1 VSSAGGLPGAVEV
14 EVEVDGGTSD
24 PETETGGFEAIVPG
38 ALVGGCGWLE
48 GPCVAGMM
56 LAGGEARGGLCS
68 GAGKG
73 AEAGCTGGAL
83 GIEPLAGAE
92 GIATG
97 AAAGIAPELACPL
110 LGPAINRG

>member
-14 EVEVDGGTSD
+14 ELDGGTSD
-24 PETETGGFEAIVPG
+24 PETATGGFEAIVPG
-38 ALVGGCGWLE
+38 ALAGGCGWLE
-48 GPCVAGMM
+48 GSCVAGMM
-56 LAGGEARGGLCS
+56 LAGGEATGALLG
-68 GAGKG
+68 GAGEG
-73 AEAGCTGGAL
+73 GEGGCTAGAL
-83 GIEPLAGAE
+83 GVEPLAGAE